1 MTNPSPGLTRRDLL
15 RTALTVV
22 AVLVLLQF
30 VWETR
35 LLLLLTMLG
44 VLLGVAATP
53 VVDWLEARRVRR
65 AAGAP
70 LVVLGLLAA
79 FVAVMLLTGPTMVK
93 QIDALRVQLPLA
105 VDRFDAYLASQHSTL
120 VDAILPPSAAD
131 SSATGAP
138 SEASG
143 RLRTLLSSNLGP
155 VRAILFG
162 AVSSTFA
169 VVAGFIFVL
178 FLTIYFAIAPST
190 YRSGVLLLVP
200 PEGREKGAKVYDAV
214 VMTLR
219 KWLSTQ
225 FIAMLAIG
233 TITTVGLLL
242 LGVKSALPLGII
254 AGLLEFIPNVGPLLS
269 AVPAILIAFADAP
282 SKALAVG
289 LLYWGIQFLENNLL
303 IPYLMQEELDL
314 PPALTLLWQ
323 ALMAIVFGFVGLFIA
338 VPLLA
343 AIMVAVRMLY
353 VRGAVPAHTPPRG
366 SRAIVAISHD
376 DDDDRPWL

>member
-1 MTNPSPGLTRRDLL
+1 MTNPSLGLSRRDLL

-53 VVDWLEARRVRR
+53 VVDWLETRRIRR

-70 LVVLGLLAA
+70 LVVLGLLGT
-79 FVAVMLLTGPTMVK
+79 FVVVMLLTGPTMVK
-93 QIDALRVQLPLA
+93 QIDGLRVQLPLA
-105 VDRFDAYLASQHSTL
+105 LDRFDAYIASQHPTL

-143 RLRTLLSSNLGP
+143 RLRNLLTSNLGP

-169 VVAGFIFVL
+169 VAAGFIFVL

-190 YRSGVLLLVP
+190 YRSGLLLLVP
-200 PEGREKGAKVYDAV
+200 PGSRDKGARVYDAV

-233 TITTVGLLL
+233 TITTVGLLV

-254 AGLLEFIPNVGPLLS
+254 AGLLEFIPNIGPLLS

-353 VRGAVPAHTPPRG
+353 VRGTVPAPTPPTG
-366 SRAIVAISHD
+366 SRAVAAIS